1 MGHRRHQTPQK
12 PLPSLPVTRP
22 DKNSQKK
29 PIDHPA
35 VLLHC
40 KYMPARPSRPFSPV
54 PPRLCARYLYALPP
68 SLPLMSPFGPPSA
81 GYPASA
87 RWHVFRSP
95 DSDFSPRP
103 IRVHPSPFAG
113 QHSPLRASAPLREI
127 FPLRSP
133 VSGFRSRLA
142 FTLIELLVTITV
154 IAILAG
160 ITLGAMGGVNQKA
173 TRDKTKAEIAAI
185 SNALEQYKSVND
197 SYPTAG
203 GNSTV
208 PFAATGATIRPFYIA
223 NKVQTNSSGQ
233 LQDPYG
239 NAYQYLIPG
248 TKNPASFD
256 VYSKGKDGATG
267 NTSTSADDIGNW

>member
-1 MGHRRHQTPQK
+1 
-12 PLPSLPVTRP
+12 
-22 DKNSQKK
+22 
-29 PIDHPA
+29 
-35 VLLHC
+35 
-40 KYMPARPSRPFSPV
+40 
-54 PPRLCARYLYALPP
+54 
-68 SLPLMSPFGPPSA
+68 MSPFGPPSA

-197 SYPTAG
+197 SYPAAG
-203 GNSTV
+203 GNGTV
-208 PFAATGATIRPFYIA
+208 PFASSGNATIQPFFIA
-223 NKVQTNSSGQ
+223 SKISTNAAGQ
-233 LQDPYG
+233 LLDSYG
-239 NAYQYLIPG
+239 NAYQYSTNRTG
-248 TKNPASFD
+248 MKNPASFD
-256 VYSKGKDGATG
+256 VWSNGR
-267 NTSTSADDIGNW
+267 STSDTSDDIGNW

>member
-1 MGHRRHQTPQK
+1 
-12 PLPSLPVTRP
+12 
-22 DKNSQKK
+22 
-29 PIDHPA
+29 
-35 VLLHC
+35 
-40 KYMPARPSRPFSPV
+40 
-54 PPRLCARYLYALPP
+54 
-68 SLPLMSPFGPPSA
+68 MSPFGPPSA

-142 FTLIELLVTITV
+142 FTLIELLVTVTV

-160 ITLGAMGGVNQKA
+160 ITLAAMGGVNQKA
-173 TRDKTKAEIAAI
+173 TRDKTKAEVTAI
-185 SNALEQYKSVND
+185 SNALEQFKSVRD
-197 SYPTAG
+197 DYPTNSDTNNFYPLVMTND
-203 GNSTV
+203 GNSIQ
-208 PFAATGATIRPFYIA
+208 PFFIA
-223 NKVQTNSSGQ
+223 NKIQANSSNQ
-233 LQDPYG
+233 LLDSYG
-239 NAYQYLIPG
+239 NAYLYKKPG

-256 VYSKGKDGATG
+256 VFSKGKDGAT
-267 NTSTSADDIGNW
+267 NTSDDIGNW

>member
-1 MGHRRHQTPQK
+1 
-12 PLPSLPVTRP
+12 
-22 DKNSQKK
+22 
-29 PIDHPA
+29 
-35 VLLHC
+35 
-40 KYMPARPSRPFSPV
+40 
-54 PPRLCARYLYALPP
+54 
-68 SLPLMSPFGPPSA
+68 
-81 GYPASA
+81 
-87 RWHVFRSP
+87 VFRSP

-103 IRVHPSPFAG
+103 IRVHPSSFAG
-113 QHSPLRASAPLREI
+113 QHSTLRASAPPREI
-127 FPLRSP
+127 FPFRFP

-173 TRDKTKAEIAAI
+173 NRDKTKAEIAAI

-239 NAYQYLIPG
+239 NAYKYKTPG
-248 TKNPASFD
+248 DNNPASFD
-256 VYSKGKDGATG
+256 VWTTDSKG
-267 NTSTSADDIGNW
+267 NTIGNW

>member
-1 MGHRRHQTPQK
+1 
-12 PLPSLPVTRP
+12 
-22 DKNSQKK
+22 
-29 PIDHPA
+29 
-35 VLLHC
+35 
-40 KYMPARPSRPFSPV
+40 
-54 PPRLCARYLYALPP
+54 
-68 SLPLMSPFGPPSA
+68 MSPFGPPSA

-142 FTLIELLVTITV
+142 FTLIELLVTVTV

-160 ITLGAMGGVNQKA
+160 ITLAAMGGVNQKA

-197 SYPTAG
+197 SYPAAG
-203 GNSTV
+203 GNGTV
-208 PFAATGATIRPFYIA
+208 PFASSGNATIQPFFIA
-223 NKVQTNSSGQ
+223 SKISTNAAGQ
-233 LQDPYG
+233 LLDSYG
-239 NAYQYLIPG
+239 NAYQYSTNRTG
-248 TKNPASFD
+248 MKNPASFD
-256 VYSKGKDGATG
+256 VWSNGR
-267 NTSTSADDIGNW
+267 STSDTSDDIGNW